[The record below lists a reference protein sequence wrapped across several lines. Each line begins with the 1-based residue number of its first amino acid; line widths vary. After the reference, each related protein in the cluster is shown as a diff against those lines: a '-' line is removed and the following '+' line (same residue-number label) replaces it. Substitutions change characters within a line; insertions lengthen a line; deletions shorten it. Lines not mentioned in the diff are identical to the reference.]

1 MKKSLILL
9 ISLPILLFSQE
20 KNKKGDSDSGTT
32 NWNEIK
38 GQILGTVKTDTDNQ
52 VLEYA
57 TVSLKNTKTDKLI
70 EGTIT
75 DKKGKFLFENIAI
88 GEYKLTISFIGYE
101 NRVINIT
108 TTKSKPNY
116 SDNNILISVNTKL
129 LSEVTIEERKAIYET
144 KIDKIVYNA
153 ENDLNDSENDATDV
167 LRKAPLLSV
176 DLDGNVTLRGSKNI
190 KFLVNGKASSFFATD
205 VATALQMIPA
215 DQIKTIEV
223 ITSPGAKYD
232 GEGDA
237 GIVNIIT
244 KKAIID
250 GYNATFNT
258 MTGTKVTR
266 SNFNLNIGKGKFG
279 LSARDGNETLVT
291 NQIKFTVKLFGA
303 TIFDI
308 EGYGEEKYIDDQLI
322 SFSSKTLQNDKEK
335 FVNLKLNRKTNK
347 FDILGSSYN
356 GEASLN
362 NIVGNW
368 WSHNILT
375 TDSQISPISGS
386 VKEQVVT
393 FIRKEKIDLYGK
405 TYDTERF
412 KLNSKDMSLPKDKRL
427 EFEIWYDK
435 ENNIIRKVTY
445 SRMGNWEYRVKNIE

>member
-1 MKKSLILL
+1 MK
-9 ISLPILLFSQE
+9 
-20 KNKKGDSDSGTT
+20 
-32 NWNEIK
+32 
-38 GQILGTVKTDTDNQ
+38 
-52 VLEYA
+52 
-57 TVSLKNTKTDKLI
+57 
-70 EGTIT
+70 
-75 DKKGKFLFENIAI
+75 KFLFLLIFLFISSNSNAHIAHYNNYNKI
-88 GEYKLTISFIGYE
+88 EMEILRDGEVIGY
-101 NRVINIT
+101 
-108 TTKSKPNY
+108 NY
-116 SDNNILISVNTKL
+116 
-129 LSEVTIEERKAIYET
+129 Y
-144 KIDKIVYNA
+144 
-153 ENDLNDSENDATDV
+153 
-167 LRKAPLLSV
+167 
-176 DLDGNVTLRGSKNI
+176 
-190 KFLVNGKASSFFATD
+190 FF
-205 VATALQMIPA
+205 
-215 DQIKTIEV
+215 K
-223 ITSPGAKYD
+223 
-232 GEGDA
+232 
-237 GIVNIIT
+237 
-244 KKAIID
+244 
-250 GYNATFNT
+250 
-258 MTGTKVTR
+258 
-266 SNFNLNIGKGKFG
+266 
-279 LSARDGNETLVT
+279 RDGNETLVT

-303 TIFDI
+303 TIFEI

>member
-1 MKKSLILL
+1 MK
-9 ISLPILLFSQE
+9 
-20 KNKKGDSDSGTT
+20 
-32 NWNEIK
+32 
-38 GQILGTVKTDTDNQ
+38 
-52 VLEYA
+52 
-57 TVSLKNTKTDKLI
+57 
-70 EGTIT
+70 
-75 DKKGKFLFENIAI
+75 KFLFLLIFLFISSNSNAHIAHYNNYNKI
-88 GEYKLTISFIGYE
+88 EMEILRDGEVIGY
-101 NRVINIT
+101 
-108 TTKSKPNY
+108 NY
-116 SDNNILISVNTKL
+116 
-129 LSEVTIEERKAIYET
+129 Y
-144 KIDKIVYNA
+144 
-153 ENDLNDSENDATDV
+153 
-167 LRKAPLLSV
+167 
-176 DLDGNVTLRGSKNI
+176 
-190 KFLVNGKASSFFATD
+190 FF
-205 VATALQMIPA
+205 
-215 DQIKTIEV
+215 K
-223 ITSPGAKYD
+223 
-232 GEGDA
+232 
-237 GIVNIIT
+237 
-244 KKAIID
+244 
-250 GYNATFNT
+250 
-258 MTGTKVTR
+258 
-266 SNFNLNIGKGKFG
+266 
-279 LSARDGNETLVT
+279 RDGNETLVT

-322 SFSSKTLQNDKEK
+322 SFSSKTFQNDKEK